1 MKAEELFDKTIG
13 FEGLQKFIENYDSFG
28 HVKAMIITIMK
39 EYAEYKNKELIEEYE
54 ELKSEI
60 KSIYKAI
67 SRAEDWEK
75 NIKWE

>member
-1 MKAEELFDKTIG
+1 MKAK
-13 FEGLQKFIENYDSFG
+13 KFGEILYEVAD
-28 HVKAMIITIMK
+28 A
-39 EYAEYKNKELIEEYE
+39 YAALLVENKELIEKNA

-67 SRAEDWEK
+67 SRAEELDK